1 MCKQANLISEFLEI
15 NLKYLSRLNTFNKGD
30 TFLNIA
36 NKFFSKSGFQINEQF
51 TNNLAK
57 YFKSE
62 IQSLDFTKPVESAV
76 VMNDWV
82 SNKTNNRIQNIIDS
96 NSITDFTRIVLIN
109 AIYFK
114 SSWANR
120 FDESSTEL
128 MDFNLNN
135 SNKVK
140 AQMMKLFR

>member
-1 MCKQANLISEFLEI
+1 
-15 NLKYLSRLNTFNKGD
+15 
-30 TFLNIA
+30 
-36 NKFFSKSGFQINEQF
+36 
-51 TNNLAK
+51 
-57 YFKSE
+57 
-62 IQSLDFTKPVESAV
+62 
-76 VMNDWV
+76 MNDWV

-96 NSITDFTRIVLIN
+96 NSVSDLTRIVLIN